1 MSFGTWY
8 SECFVLCGGQRN
20 PNTKS
25 AQFEWRDADR
35 GRCQGL
41 RSKQGLAKA
50 WRTIKGRQFEFT
62 FTVKFLHSGPE
73 AVFVYISLNITGNCN
88 AETLCGCTSARAT
101 VVEELVMELT
111 RLSIDA
117 RV

>member
-1 MSFGTWY
+1 MR
-8 SECFVLCGGQRN
+8 GGRRN

-25 AQFEWRDADR
+25 AQFEWRDVDR

-50 WRTIKGRQFEFT
+50 GRTNEGRRFGFT
-62 FTVKFLHSGPE
+62 FTMKPLHPGQE

-88 AETLCGCTSARAT
+88 AETRCGCTSARAT
-101 VVEELVMELT
+101 VVEELVMELI

>member
-1 MSFGTWY
+1 MR
-8 SECFVLCGGQRN
+8 GGRRN

-25 AQFEWRDADR
+25 AQFEWRDVHR

-50 WRTIKGRQFEFT
+50 GRTTKGRRFGFT
-62 FTVKFLHSGPE
+62 FTVKSLHPGQE

-101 VVEELVMELT
+101 VVEELVMELI